1 MVDVTVSIEY
11 NTPMFQYRKVYMS
24 LRVQGVEK
32 LINLVESMIN
42 PDYCVDFDASSWVH
56 QWIEQPLPALNNT
69 KPMEYMDTIEGQ
81 ELVINLL
88 MKMQSGAYA

>member
-1 MVDVTVSIEY
+1 
-11 NTPMFQYRKVYMS
+11 MS

-42 PDYCVDFDASSWVH
+42 PDYCADFYASSWVE
-56 QWIEQPLPALNNT
+56 QWIEQPLPALNNM
-69 KPMEYMDTIEGQ
+69 KPVEYMDTIEGQ